1 MQTSKRICWA
11 LLILGLFFLRLSS
24 IPKATKA
31 ESELVSIRLSAL
43 VICSSMTLFPVHETS
58 SNKTLNIY
66 NLTFIIYFL
75 LFPFTKLIKK
85 NEIKETIRYF
95 KRTIRQLLQK
105 IDKWRT
111 RIAHTVNIGYKK
123 SLATLLLQGIHH
135 LSTLMV
141 IHYIN
146 FKTKT

>member
-1 MQTSKRICWA
+1 MIQQIR
-11 LLILGLFFLRLSS
+11 FQ
-24 IPKATKA
+24 ATKA

-105 IDKWRT
+105 IDK
-111 RIAHTVNIGYKK
+111 
-123 SLATLLLQGIHH
+123 
-135 LSTLMV
+135 
-141 IHYIN
+141 
-146 FKTKT
+146 